1 MIQEFRAVD
10 QSTIWDV
17 VNNTY
22 GSVDFIVKVMQDN
35 GFSSI
40 NTYPDNGQIFLYD
53 DTLVVNQNTK
63 QTNAGLIKYATRER
77 TTTNEENM
85 KYYEQTWEDQ
95 YTASADGETV
105 IIRSAL
111 VGMRIISIEKTI
123 APLLTSQYL
132 FNPTTGQIT
141 LQGGTVMNAG
151 ETLFIEYA
159 KIITS

>member
-1 MIQEFRAVD
+1 MIQQFRAVD

-17 VNNTY
+17 CANTY
-22 GSVDFIVKVMQDN
+22 GSYDQIVKLMQDN
-35 GFSSI
+35 GFLNV
-40 NTYPDNGQIFLYD
+40 NTYPNNGDIFLFD
-53 DTLVVNQNTK
+53 DTLVANQTLK
-63 QTNAGLIKYATRER
+63 QTNAGAVKYATRER

-105 IIRSAL
+105 IVRPAL

-123 APLLTSQYL
+123 APLLASQYL
-132 FNPTTGQIT
+132 FNPSSGQIT
-141 LQGGTVMNAG
+141 LQGGAAMNAG